1 MGRVVRGRRRV
12 VLSNPD
18 LRNEGGRREARFAG
32 VKRILVC
39 DWAYVLCTALF
50 TYDGAQELE
59 RPPNCFFA
67 VATRDAEGNSQL
79 VNLPRI
85 GLDYCIYSC

>member
-39 DWAYVLCTALF
+39 DWHV
-50 TYDGAQELE
+50 
-59 RPPNCFFA
+59 FFA
-67 VATRDAEGNSQL
+67 QRCSRTTEHKNWRGPELFFCGS
-79 VNLPRI
+79 
-85 GLDYCIYSC
+85 YT